1 MNEGPFAVE
10 GFFYTE
16 DPSSEEK
23 GDDGMNRMK
32 IEGSKTARLAK
43 MGMML
48 AIAVACS
55 FVHFPILPGVPYIQ
69 YELSDLPLLIGC
81 LAFGVGPGL
90 VLAASCVVLD
100 ALVVGAGG
108 GPYGMIMQF
117 IAIGT
122 FLLVSGLIYHRGK
135 GRKAAIIGLILGVI
149 VMTAAMIPA
158 NLLVTPAFT
167 GAPVA
172 AIKALILPA
181 IVPVNLIKGAI
192 SATAAFFLYKK
203 ISPFLHR

>member
-1 MNEGPFAVE
+1 MARPFAME
-10 GFFYTE
+10 GAFLMSFPE
-16 DPSSEEK
+16 RKE
-23 GDDGMNRMK
+23 GDDEMNNRTK
-32 IEGSKTARLAK
+32 IEGNKTARLAK

-55 FVHFPILPGVPYIQ
+55 FVHFPILPGVPFIE

-90 VLAASCVVLD
+90 ILAALCVLLD
-100 ALVVGAGG
+100 AVVAGAGG

-122 FLLVSGLIYHRGK
+122 FLLVAGLIYHRGK
-135 GRKAAIIGLILGVI
+135 GRKAAVVGLILGVI
-149 VMTAAMIPA
+149 VMTAVMVPA

-167 GAPVA
+167 GAPVDA
-172 AIKALILPA
+172 VKALILPG
-181 IVPVNLIKGAI
+181 IIPVNLIKGAI

-203 ISPFLHR
+203 VSPFLHR